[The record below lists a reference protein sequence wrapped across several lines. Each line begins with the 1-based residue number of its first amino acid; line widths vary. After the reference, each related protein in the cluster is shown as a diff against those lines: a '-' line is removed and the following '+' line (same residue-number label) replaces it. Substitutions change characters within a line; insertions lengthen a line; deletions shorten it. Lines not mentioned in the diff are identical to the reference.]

1 VILLNFVIVEKSS
14 AERDQ
19 EDRELFD
26 EIKPLL
32 DKGLTIRKAVREVK
46 GLNHNSFTNQ
56 DWYKRVYEIGV
67 SNGYE

>member
-1 VILLNFVIVEKSS
+1 MNFVIVEKSS

-19 EDRELFD
+19 EAEDLFD

-32 DKGLTIRKAVREVK
+32 DQGLTIRKAVREVK